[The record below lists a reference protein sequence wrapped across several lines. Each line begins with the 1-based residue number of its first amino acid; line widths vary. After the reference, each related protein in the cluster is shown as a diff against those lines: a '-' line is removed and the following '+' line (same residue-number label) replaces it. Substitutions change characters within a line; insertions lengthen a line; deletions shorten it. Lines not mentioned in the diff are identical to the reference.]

1 MTKDNTNQK
10 FQDTKDLK
18 LVKNTP
24 KSKML
29 ILLKKMTIIQRNY
42 WEGVE
47 FSPETPESR
56 RFLTIKLAEEINH
69 VVLECCTL
77 RDM

>member
-1 MTKDNTNQK
+1 MTEDNTNQK

-42 WEGVE
+42 
-47 FSPETPESR
+47 
-56 RFLTIKLAEEINH
+56 
-69 VVLECCTL
+69 
-77 RDM
+77 